1 MAGFDKMADRVR
13 RRVRPDGVVVDVRG
27 PSDDM
32 SVELDGGR
40 VTSLS
45 PPTVRLRGGDVLT
58 VDGYVATG
66 VQPAVGDWVVV
77 LRKGGFVLLIGKV
90 ALL

>member
-1 MAGFDKMADRVR
+1 MSDRVR
-13 RRVRPDGVVVDVRG
+13 RRVRPDGRVVDIREPAEG
-27 PSDDM
+27 M
-32 SVELDGGR
+32 SVELDGGK
-40 VTSLS
+40 VVKLD
-45 PPTVRLRGGDVLT
+45 PPTVKLRGGDVLT

-90 ALL
+90 VLL

>member
-1 MAGFDKMADRVR
+1 MAGFDKMSDRVR
-13 RRVRPDGVVVDVRG
+13 RRTRPDGVVVAVRG
-27 PSDDM
+27 PADEAPVD
-32 SVELDGGR
+32 LDGGK

-45 PPTVRLRGGDVLT
+45 PPTVRLRGGDVLA

-77 LRKGGFVLLIGKV
+77 LRKGSFVLLIGKV
-90 ALL
+90 LL